1 MGHDGASCEKGSE
14 NIRKAVEVADPF
26 LFSHAARPDC
36 LRFFGLLVPQLRS
49 SCSTWERRYWEE
61 VLQANTAQLQQ
72 DREQDQV
79 LSDDVWETYKDMI
92 TFCSTFI
99 S

>member
-1 MGHDGASCEKGSE
+1 
-14 NIRKAVEVADPF
+14 VEVAERPIHF
-26 LFSHAARPDC
+26 FSATLRHAARPDC